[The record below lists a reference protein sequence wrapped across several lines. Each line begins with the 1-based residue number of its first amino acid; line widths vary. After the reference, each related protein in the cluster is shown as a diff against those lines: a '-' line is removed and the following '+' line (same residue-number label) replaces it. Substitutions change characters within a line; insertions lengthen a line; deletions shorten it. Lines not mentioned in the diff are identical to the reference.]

1 MAEARFKIFIVVGV
15 QKLPI
20 IKSSKTTGAE
30 ISLSVVTVNI
40 LTFRPVILS
49 ISTPDIRSG
58 KF

>member
-20 IKSSKTTGAE
+20 IKSSKLIIIRESSFNNNKGGDEDIETR
-30 ISLSVVTVNI
+30 SL
-40 LTFRPVILS
+40 
-49 ISTPDIRSG
+49 